1 MNKTLKVVMV
11 TGGTGGHIF
20 PGLAL
25 ADVMNER
32 HHNCLILA
40 DKRFLN
46 YKTQV
51 PEYLSYKIVPSGSFS
66 GNIFTKIIS
75 LFKIAFGVIYSM
87 KIYFTYKP
95 DIVIG
100 FGGYTTF
107 PGVVAAKILQIPIII
122 HEQNAVIGTAN
133 RFLMKWA
140 NVIALTFNNT
150 IGIDKNDDRIKIIG
164 NPVRKKIEELRDVPY
179 TVPTSNSVINI
190 IVTGGS
196 QGAKIFSKVL
206 PEAFALL
213 SQKLQKRVKVF
224 QQCRA
229 EDLTGVKN
237 RYNELG
243 IEAVVEKFFDD
254 MPQLLAQSHIV
265 FSRAGASIISELM
278 AIGRPSILIP
288 IKNSIGNHQY
298 LNAKMLDYHK
308 AAWIINERE
317 FNPSNCAKLLQEL
330 LQDQDK
336 LTFAASNARALY
348 INASD
353 KLANIIINFCK
364 YGYI

>member
-133 RFLMKWA
+133 RFLIKWA
-140 NVIALTFNNT
+140 DIIALTFNNT
-150 IGIDKNDDRIKIIG
+150 IGIDKNDNRIEIVG
-164 NPVRKKIEELRDVPY
+164 NPVRRDIQRLRDVPY
-179 TVPTSNSVINI
+179 TVPTSNSTINI
-190 IVTGGS
+190 VITGGS
-196 QGAKIFSKVL
+196 QGATIFSKVL
-206 PEAFALL
+206 PDALSL
-213 SQKLQKRVKVF
+213 LNQKLQKRVKVF
-224 QQCRA
+224 QQCRTD
-229 EDLTGVKN
+229 DLVVVKD
-237 RYNELG
+237 RYNKLG
-243 IEAVVEKFFDD
+243 IEAVVEKFFDN
-254 MPQLLAQSHIV
+254 MPKLLAQSHIV
-265 FSRAGASIISELM
+265 FSRAGASIISELT
-278 AIGRPSILIP
+278 AIGRPSVLVP

-298 LNAKMLDYHK
+298 LNAKMLESNK
-308 AAWIINERE
+308 AAWLINEQE
-317 FNPSNCAKLLQEL
+317 FNPDSCAKLLQEL

-336 LTFAASNARALY
+336 LIFAANNSRALY
-348 INASD
+348 TNANV
-353 KLANIIINFCK
+353 KLANIVVNFCR
-364 YGYI
+364 YGHI